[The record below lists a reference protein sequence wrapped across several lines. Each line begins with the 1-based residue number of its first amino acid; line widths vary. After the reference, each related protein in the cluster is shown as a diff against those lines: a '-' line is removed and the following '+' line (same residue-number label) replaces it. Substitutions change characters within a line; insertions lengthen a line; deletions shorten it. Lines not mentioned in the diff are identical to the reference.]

1 MARHKE
7 FDKEEVL
14 EKAMT
19 TFWRYGYEGTSIQN
33 LVENMG
39 INRGSIYDT
48 FGDKHSLF
56 LAAIAH
62 YNETVVKKAI
72 LALEAPGASKQA
84 IIDRFYSIIDRAV
97 ADKDRKGCLLTNTV
111 VELCPHDPDTASRIA
126 ADLKRIENAFKKAL
140 STAQQKRE
148 LSDKHDLTALARY
161 LTSSLQGLRVI
172 SKVNPDP
179 ESLRDIA
186 KVALS
191 VLD

>member
-84 IIDRFYSIIDRAV
+84 VIDRFYSIIDRAV

-140 STAQQKRE
+140 LTAKEKGE
-148 LSDKHDLTALARY
+148 LSDKHDVTALARY